1 MAEPFDPAKLSVR
14 DRALSL
20 GAVYACIF
28 ANGVG
33 MGLSLPLLSLIL
45 ERNGISGPVNGANAA
60 FGAAAMLAFTPF
72 IPALAARIGTARFL
86 IICYVVAAASLIG
99 FRATTDLVL
108 WFVLRFTLNCALQ
121 GLFLVSEVWINQI
134 ATDAVRGR
142 LVAIY
147 ASLVSAGFALGPVII
162 QFLGTTGWEP
172 FVAGAAMIMVALLPL
187 LIAQRLVPPVEHAGP
202 RAMFGFVFRSP
213 SAAAAGLAYG
223 AIEICLA
230 SFLTVYA
237 VRLGSPERDATLL
250 LTAWGLGNMI
260 LQPPIGWL
268 ADKRDRRQVMLLCG
282 LVALIGAALLPV
294 TQAAGWLG
302 LLLAFVWG
310 GCIAGLYSV
319 GLAHLGSN
327 FRGSDLAAANAAFAI
342 LYAIGTLIGPGLG
355 GIGIDVWNPHGLAVV
370 VGLISA
376 IFLGLVGHRTVTL
389 PRPRDHAAQP

>member
-1 MAEPFDPAKLSVR
+1 MAEAFDAAKLSQR

-33 MGLSLPLLSLIL
+33 MGLSLPLLSLIM
-45 ERNGISGPVNGANAA
+45 ERNGVSGVINGANAA
-60 FGAAAMLAFTPF
+60 FGAIAMLAFTPF
-72 IPALAARIGTARFL
+72 IPALAARMGTVRFL
-86 IICYVVAAASLIG
+86 IACYLVAALSLLG
-99 FRATTDLVL
+99 FRATNDMVL
-108 WFVLRFTLNCALQ
+108 WFALRFSLNCALQ

-147 ASLVSAGFALGPVII
+147 ASLISAGFALGPIII

-172 FVAGAAMIMVALLPL
+172 FIAGSAMIMTAMIPL
-187 LIAQRLVPPVEHAGP
+187 IIARRIVPPVEHAGA
-202 RAMFGFVFRSP
+202 RAMFGFVLRSP

-237 VRLGSPERDATLL
+237 VRLGSAEAAATLL
-250 LTAWGLGNMI
+250 ITAWGLGNMI

-268 ADKRDRRQVMLLCG
+268 ADKIDRRHVMLLCG
-282 LVALIGAALLPV
+282 AVALAGAALLPV
-294 TQAAGWLG
+294 TGGAGWPG
-302 LLLAFVWG
+302 LILVFVWG
-310 GCIAGLYSV
+310 GFIAGLYTV

-327 FRGSDLAAANAAFAI
+327 FKGSDLAAANAAFSI
-342 LYAIGTLIGPGLG
+342 LYAIGTFVGPGFG
-355 GIGIDVWNPHGLAVV
+355 GIGIDLWNPHGLAVV

-376 IFLGLVGHRTVTL
+376 AFVAVVAYRTATF
-389 PRPRDHAAQP
+389 PRPQTGGS